1 MFQSDFL
8 FSFMEKPEINNN
20 NNNNNINFSY
30 CNLIVLL
37 SYSRI
42 DGFVYF

>member
-20 NNNNNINFSY
+20 NINFSY

-37 SYSRI
+37 SY
-42 DGFVYF
+42 